1 MTHSNVSCGEP
12 ELPEL
17 AQLRELS
24 RMEAASGRMRE
35 RVLARAQATL
45 FGAAAGQTRV
55 KRHRALLL
63 AALALIG
70 VPSAF
75 AATPLG
81 QRHLGAWLG
90 VESPAPVPRRVAPA
104 AVAQAQP
111 KLVSPAAIAAP
122 AQRQPVV
129 EPPSASDER
138 PNEPVAPSQAYRKQP
153 IGSPSPDGAVRAKAK
168 APVRAFPLEA
178 PTSSPSNSPEAI
190 TSLAEESRLLRQARL
205 SLAARDADAAL
216 RIAEAHRR
224 RFPGGVL
231 RQERLEIEQQAWA
244 LRSSAGAR

>member
-1 MTHSNVSCGEP
+1 GDEVPAPGPGRSTPAAVSQ
-12 ELPEL
+12 
-17 AQLRELS
+17 AQLRL
-24 RMEAASGRMRE
+24 
-35 RVLARAQATL
+35 
-45 FGAAAGQTRV
+45 
-55 KRHRALLL
+55 
-63 AALALIG
+63 
-70 VPSAF
+70 
-75 AATPLG
+75 
-81 QRHLGAWLG
+81 
-90 VESPAPVPRRVAPA
+90 VA
-104 AVAQAQP
+104 
-111 KLVSPAAIAAP
+111 PAAIAAP

-190 TSLAEESRLLRQARL
+190 TRLAEERRVLRQARL

-216 RIAEAHRR
+216 RIPEAHRR